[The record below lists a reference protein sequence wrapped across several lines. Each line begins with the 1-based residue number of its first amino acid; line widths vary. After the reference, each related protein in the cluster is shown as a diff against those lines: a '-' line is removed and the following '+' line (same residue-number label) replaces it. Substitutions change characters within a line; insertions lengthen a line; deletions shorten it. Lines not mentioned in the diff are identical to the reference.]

1 MFEGIKRFFKIY
13 PLPIFVLLLAFA
25 IYYSIFEIIK
35 RQDSKIQP
43 LTEAES
49 MLSQEEDNEYNL
61 DVLAQQ
67 LQKEIVPLPDD
78 NQTDNNA
85 EIEINNEI
93 PNELEDPK
101 KYITSKVPSL
111 NIREEPNTTS
121 AIIGKFTPQL
131 KAIIL
136 EDNGKWVLIGETIT
150 QTTLGWVLKAYTR
163 SYFSE
168 SFISQVQPNSSEN
181 TQKNQGKPIYYT
193 AKVPRLNIRQKP
205 SIDSPIMGKLTPQ
218 DSVEIVEE
226 ANGWARI
233 KDKNALEG
241 WTLRRSLIEQ

>member
-35 RQDSKIQP
+35 RQDSKMQA

-49 MLSQEEDNEYNL
+49 MLSQEDNL
-61 DVLAQQ
+61 DALAQQ
-67 LQKEIVPLPDD
+67 LQKEIVPLPDN

-136 EDNGKWVLIGETIT
+136 EDNGKWVLIGEAVT
-150 QTTLGWVLKAYTR
+150 QMTLGWVLKAYTR

-168 SFISQVQPNSSEN
+168 SFISQVQSNSSEN

-193 AKVPRLNIRQKP
+193 SKVPRLNIRQKP

-241 WTLRRSLIEQ
+241 WTLRRYLIEQ